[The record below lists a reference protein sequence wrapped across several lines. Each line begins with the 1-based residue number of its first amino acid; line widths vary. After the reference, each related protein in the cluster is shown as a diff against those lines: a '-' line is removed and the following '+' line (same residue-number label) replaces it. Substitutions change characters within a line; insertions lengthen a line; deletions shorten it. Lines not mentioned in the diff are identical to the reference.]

1 MKLAD
6 HIQHNTSPMQ
16 AGEPGPTVIGGGGF
30 AFYQTRLTTANPG
43 MKSSAGAGGAGSY
56 FMQNGTPINGQI
68 ISGPTSP

>member
-16 AGEPGPTVIGGGGF
+16 GESGPTVIGGGGF

-56 FMQNGTPINGQI
+56 FMQGGKVINA
-68 ISGPTSP
+68 